1 MWKLIRRKNK
11 EKSVKKTKKSRN
23 SCIEMEIS
31 GYNIERTLNF
41 LCSKN
46 VEFYEVEKYNLKQA
60 RIQIKPKDKKFV
72 KQFLAER
79 KIEVESEKYVG
90 LFKLSNFFKVRY
102 GILIGL
108 FLAISLVIVM
118 SNFMLKIDVIG
129 AENVDAAEIVTM
141 LEENGVSP
149 FTHLNSIQTE
159 QVEKLVLQH
168 FDKVSSVSAIKKGCT
183 IVINIKEKVI
193 NDEFEDLENISPLL
207 ATQNGMITDIT
218 LIQGTLLVKVGDIVK
233 VGDPLVAPY
242 TFDSNGKQIPIVPK
256 AKIMADVWLTGK
268 EEHTESY
275 IKKERTGD
283 FVSFRQTTLFGSPI
297 FSNLSECP
305 FENYDIEEK
314 ICYLTDYVI
323 PIKYKEIFYF
333 ETKCVIIEKKFED
346 VKDELFA
353 QAKKNALMQ
362 VGGDVDI
369 KNEDCTY
376 AQNGDKWIVTYT
388 VTINKNIA
396 I

>member
-11 EKSVKKTKKSRN
+11 EKNVEKTKKSRN

-129 AENVDAAEIVTM
+129 AENVDEAEIVAM

-159 QVEKLVLQH
+159 RVEKLVLQN

-207 ATQNGMITDIT
+207 ATQHGMITDIT

-275 IKKERTGD
+275 MKKERTGN

-297 FSNLSECP
+297 FSNLSE
-305 FENYDIEEK
+305 K
-314 ICYLTDYVI
+314 
-323 PIKYKEIFYF
+323 
-333 ETKCVIIEKKFED
+333 KKF
-346 VKDELFA
+346 V
-353 QAKKNALMQ
+353 
-362 VGGDVDI
+362 I
-369 KNEDCTY
+369 
-376 AQNGDKWIVTYT
+376 
-388 VTINKNIA
+388 
-396 I
+396 

>member
-1 MWKLIRRKNK
+1 MWKLIKRKNK
-11 EKSVKKTKKSRN
+11 EKSDKKSKKSRN
-23 SCIEMEIS
+23 SCIEMEIT

-46 VEFYEVEKYNLKQA
+46 IQFYEVEKYNLKQA

-79 KIEVESEKYVG
+79 KIEIDSEKYVG
-90 LFKLSNFFKVRY
+90 LFKFTNFFKIRY

-108 FLAISLVIVM
+108 FLAISLIIIM
-118 SNFMLKIDVIG
+118 SNFMLKIDVVG
-129 AENVDAAEIVTM
+129 AEKVDAGEIVAM

-193 NDEFEDLENISPLL
+193 NDEFENLENVSPLL

-233 VGDPLVAPY
+233 IGDPLVAPY
-242 TFDSNGKQIPIVPK
+242 TIDSNGKQIPIVPK

-268 EEHTESY
+268 TEHTENY
-275 IKKERTGD
+275 LKKERTGQ
-283 FVSFRQTTLFGSPI
+283 FVSFRQTTLFGMPI
-297 FSNLSECP
+297 FSNLDESP
-305 FENYDIEEK
+305 YENYDIEEK
-314 ICYLTDYVI
+314 VGYLTNYVI

-333 ETKCVIIEKKFED
+333 ETKCVIIEKKFEN
-346 VKDELFA
+346 VKDELTS

-362 VGGDVDI
+362 VGEDVDI
-369 KNEDCTY
+369 KNEDCAY
-376 AQNGDKWIVTYT
+376 AQNGDRWVVVYT
-388 VTINKNIA
+388 ITINKNIA